1 MGFRTLSIEKKSS
14 EVWDVLSVI
23 KKEFSQFGNLIEK
36 TQKKIQEASNVINQV
51 QVRNKAI
58 NRSIKNVEEIS
69 HEKTL
74 EILGLTAAEYESP
87 EIENENNAEDDLN

>member
-36 TQKKIQEASNVINQV
+36 TQKKIQEASN
-51 QVRNKAI
+51 A
-58 NRSIKNVEEIS
+58 IKNVEEIS